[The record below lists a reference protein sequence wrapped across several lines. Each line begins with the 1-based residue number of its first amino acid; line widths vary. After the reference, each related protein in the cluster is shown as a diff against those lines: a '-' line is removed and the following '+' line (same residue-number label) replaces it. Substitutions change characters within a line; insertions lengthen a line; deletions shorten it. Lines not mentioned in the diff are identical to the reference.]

1 MASEKEFRHESIQ
14 DTESIIKYLTT
25 FSEGFQKG
33 EIEFRSGTDEI
44 IIRPTGLIQM
54 EIKAKNRDRKSKLSI
69 KFSWKEAPV
78 VHGNSK
84 LQISPADLK

>member
-1 MASEKEFRHESIQ
+1 MASDREFRHESIQ
-14 DTESIIKYLTT
+14 DTDSVMKYLIT

-44 IIRPTGLIQM
+44 VVRPTGLIQM
-54 EIKAKNRDRKSKLSI
+54 EIKAKTRDRKSKLSI

-78 VHGNSK
+78 IHDNSK